1 VYYLNY
7 VFCSV
12 SVKASEQYRSISLS
26 LSLSLSHARTH
37 TEGVCVNAAVLVG
50 DYLLTFRGSLLPP
63 FSWCLQAKIPP
74 EVECGKLSETFLAV
88 Y

>member
-1 VYYLNY
+1 MYFV
-7 VFCSV
+7 VFQLKRVNSTAV
-12 SVKASEQYRSISLS
+12 FLSLS